1 MCTRPL
7 KNRGSMA
14 FRTANGDWS
23 MRSLPSQ
30 ARAAGRS
37 PGHKRR
43 GFTLIEL
50 LVVLAIVALLLTI
63 VTPRYMASVER
74 AKEVALKENLKVIR
88 TSIDRFNGD
97 KGHYPESLDE
107 LVTARYLR
115 AVPLDPMTDS
125 VVSWVLVPSDDPE
138 VEGISDVKSGAQGT
152 AMDGS
157 AYTQW

>member
-1 MCTRPL
+1 
-7 KNRGSMA
+7 
-14 FRTANGDWS
+14 

-30 ARAAGRS
+30 ARAAGQS
-37 PGHKRR
+37 SGWTRR

-88 TSIDRFNGD
+88 NSIDRFHGD

-115 AVPLDPMTDS
+115 TVPPDPMTDS
-125 VVSWVLVPSDDPE
+125 VASWVLVPSDDPE